1 MECGFFCCRYHS
13 ELGWETVIEMV
24 LDHYGLQAD
33 QASIYIF
40 VAIVPV
46 TIDAC
51 FKLWVFR
58 YLTRLSASAAATFR
72 EMQRH

>member
-51 FKLWVFR
+51 FKLWVR
-58 YLTRLSASAAATFR
+58 LLNHLSAFDGVVLSHAKKN
-72 EMQRH
+72 

>member
-51 FKLWVFR
+51 FKLWV
-58 YLTRLSASAAATFR
+58 RLLNRMSAFDGAALSHAKKN
-72 EMQRH
+72 